1 MLSEL
6 QSKSIKVLTT
16 KFFDSTDKSG
26 LKSELDN
33 MQLNMVELY
42 RRFNTPSQ
50 VDKLWGIK
58 NDVAEIKTN
67 LNKNVS
73 LMVGNLTEL
82 SVKNLN
88 QNFLNLSKLN
98 LIIKF

>member
-16 KFFDSTDKSG
+16 KFFDTTDKSA
-26 LKSELDN
+26 LKYEIDN
-33 MQLNMVELY
+33 IQLNMVELY
-42 RRFNTPSQ
+42 RKFNTPSQ

-58 NDVAEIKTN
+58 NDVEDIKSN

-82 SVKNLN
+82 SV
-88 QNFLNLSKLN
+88 SKL
-98 LIIKF
+98 

>member
-6 QSKSIKVLTT
+6 QAKSIKVLTT
-16 KFFDSTDKSG
+16 KFFDTTDKSS
-26 LKSELDN
+26 LKSEIDN
-33 MQLNMVELY
+33 IQLNMVELY

-58 NDVAEIKTN
+58 NDVDEIKSN

-73 LMVGNLTEL
+73 LMVGNMSEL
-82 SVKNLN
+82 SVKNL
-88 QNFLNLSKLN
+88 K
-98 LIIKF
+98 

>member
-16 KFFDSTDKSG
+16 KFFDSTDKSA
-26 LKSELDN
+26 LKSEMDN
-33 MQLNMVELY
+33 IQLNMVELY
-42 RRFNTPSQ
+42 RRFNNPSQ

-58 NDVAEIKTN
+58 NDVDDIKSN
-67 LNKNVS
+67 LNKNVN

-82 SVKNLN
+82 SVRKLN
-88 QNFLNLSKLN
+88 Q
-98 LIIKF
+98 